1 MPAPWDRLVLTCDA
15 SQPDDTCSNDL
26 IAWCCC
32 AGLAQCQ
39 EARELAVSLIS
50 NVDASSVLVSQLG
63 QPRCQCSVELLL
75 TLLSVLQSR
84 NLADNATYMSAGAG
98 SSSGG
103 NAGAV

>member
-1 MPAPWDRLVLTCDA
+1 MRGHLGLA
-15 SQPDDTCSNDL
+15 PDDTCSNDL

-39 EARELAVSLIS
+39 EARELA
-50 NVDASSVLVSQLG
+50 
-63 QPRCQCSVELLL
+63 
-75 TLLSVLQSR
+75 SR